1 VFHTWLRWLQE
12 STQKFRKA
20 FQCQISLEHVQWFLN
35 RYMQRT
41 DRQIRKITY
50 IFIFIAAKTERLV
63 NDNVLREYFTISE
76 WWQIYISCIHLKKE
90 AWIIVEVLV
99 PTYYKTQ
106 HHIAEDRNLY
116 SEAQ

>member
-1 VFHTWLRWLQE
+1 
-12 STQKFRKA
+12 
-20 FQCQISLEHVQWFLN
+20 VQWFLN

-76 WWQIYISCIHLKKE
+76 W
-90 AWIIVEVLV
+90 
-99 PTYYKTQ
+99 
-106 HHIAEDRNLY
+106 
-116 SEAQ
+116 